1 MIPAKSTTVSCATT
15 AMRPK
20 VMPARPHSAAGVGCK
35 LRIAVLHPA
44 VRRLVVETPLGSG
57 AGARAGAQTRLTP
70 ELRSPHP
77 SGLCDESPSSAA
89 GGPGAPGS

>member
-35 LRIAVLHPA
+35 LRIAVLRPA
-44 VRRLVVETPLGSG
+44 ARRLVAKTPQGSG
-57 AGARAGAQTRLTP
+57 AGAGAQTRLTP
-70 ELRSPHP
+70 ELPRDTAHP
-77 SGLCDESPSSAA
+77 SGLCA
-89 GGPGAPGS
+89 